1 MRDAQRMRH
10 GLDLFLDGR
19 QLAALTICALLLV
32 SCVFSFGLLIG
43 KKAAIGD
50 AAAQTPGDLAALDAQ
65 ARKEAPVALHPA
77 KTAETTVVP
86 APPRGVTVVAPP
98 PRATQLPPVQAVFT
112 PKPHELGEYTVQIGA
127 SQERT
132 EAARLEGRARGAGLK
147 PYVVEAN
154 LGAKGTWYRVRVG
167 SFQDK
172 EAANR
177 FRKDV
182 ERELRVAA
190 AVMPAR

>member
-1 MRDAQRMRH
+1 MHDAQRMRH
-10 GLDLFLDGR
+10 RLDLSLDGR

-50 AAAQTPGDLAALDAQ
+50 ASAQTPGDLAALDAR

-77 KTAETTVVP
+77 KTAETTVLP

-112 PKPHELGEYTVQIGA
+112 PKPYELGEYTVQIGA

>member
-1 MRDAQRMRH
+1 MRDAQRLRQR
-10 GLDLFLDGR
+10 LDLSLDGR
-19 QLAALTICALLLV
+19 QLVALTICALLLV
-32 SCVFSFGLLIG
+32 TAVFSLGMLIG
-43 KKAAIGD
+43 RRTAAGD
-50 AAAQTPGDLAALDAQ
+50 VGIEISGDLAALDAR
-65 ARKEAPVALHPA
+65 ARKEPPAILRAPKA
-77 KTAETTVVP
+77 AEATVVS
-86 APPRGVTVVAPP
+86 APPRTATVVAPP
-98 PRATQLPPVQAVFT
+98 PRAAQVAPAAAAFAPPPQD
-112 PKPHELGEYTVQIGA
+112 LGAYTVQIGA

-147 PYVVEAN
+147 PYVVETN

-167 SFQDK
+167 AFRDK